1 MVLLGPSNIP
11 IWNQVKHI
19 LITILILLLSFPLF
33 GQSSKPLGIVL
44 PPILMGN
51 LSNIQIQFLLKTLD
65 EELSKSFDIS
75 TPPQNKSGECLVGCD
90 VFRLRIFEKD
100 GEILLS
106 LRRMGESY
114 SKIETKICERC
125 KTIELNEK
133 LKKMIEK
140 LARGKKGKTIL
151 AEKKGQ
157 KKVLFLRLVKGE
169 FRWYEDGNEDKD
181 AKYEGEIENGLA
193 HGRGTF
199 TWPDGNKYEGEWKNG
214 DQNGQ
219 GTLTLTSGNKYEGW
233 FKDWRYHNRGVFTW
247 SNGDKYE
254 GEFKKGEKHGQGI
267 YIQPEGRKY
276 VGEYK
281 NGLKN
286 GLGTLTYGKGKW
298 EGDKYVGEFKGGK
311 KNGQGILTYS
321 NGDQYLG
328 EFKDGL
334 KNGLGTLTYG
344 KGELEVEKYEGEW
357 KSGKFHGQ
365 GTQIFHDGRK
375 YVGEFKDGYKN

>member
-1 MVLLGPSNIP
+1 MGQSNIP

-114 SKIETKICERC
+114 SKIETNICERC

-133 LKKMIEK
+133 LKKLIEK

-169 FRWYEDGNEDKD
+169 FRWYEDGDEDKD

-286 GLGTLTYGKGKW
+286 GLG
-298 EGDKYVGEFKGGK
+298 
-311 KNGQGILTYS
+311 
-321 NGDQYLG
+321 
-328 EFKDGL
+328 
-334 KNGLGTLTYG
+334 
-344 KGELEVEKYEGEW
+344 
-357 KSGKFHGQ
+357 
-365 GTQIFHDGRK
+365 R
-375 YVGEFKDGYKN
+375 